1 MNGTLTITFPSPLAG
16 EGQGERGSAMN
27 TPKTRFAKT
36 LRQNM
41 TDAEHCL
48 WKQLR
53 AHRLINAKFKRQQPI
68 GPYIVDFVCFDARLV
83 IEIDGGQH
91 LDSDTDRVRDAW
103 LNEHDFRVLRFWN
116 NEVLKETTAVLEK
129 IAEYLPPLPNPS
141 PSRGEGLKDEDERP
155 A

>member
-1 MNGTLTITFPSPLAG
+1 MHTS
-16 EGQGERGSAMN
+16 
-27 TPKTRFAKT
+27 KTRFAKT

-48 WKQLR
+48 WKHLR
-53 AHRLINAKFKRQQPI
+53 GHRLDGIKFKRQQPI

-91 LDSDTDRVRDAW
+91 LESKTDHVRDTW
-103 LNEHDFRVLRFWN
+103 LSEHGFRVLRFWN
-116 NEVLKETTAVLEK
+116 NEVLNETAAVLER
-129 IAEYLPPLPNPS
+129 IIESLPPLPNPS
-141 PSRGEGLKDEDERP
+141 PARGEGLEKENEKT